1 MKKGITE
8 QKVQRMRNLATGRY
22 KDKTQLRSG
31 YSSKRVDYKEG
42 DVWEENGKK
51 WTIKRGIKR
60 TVGKLNKARKLREV
74 PLCCPKCEGSM
85 SHQAHKAMFRRW
97 GMCLICVTKWEHK
110 MKKDGVYDEW
120 HKQFDEANF
129 NAYIDDIQQEF
140 EQWLQTRESK
150 QYITEAGKI
159 EDWKGGKSKKEL
171 RETFKKELNK
181 ALESRYEQK

>member
-1 MKKGITE
+1 MKKGIKE
-8 QKVQRMRNLATGRY
+8 SNVQRMRNLV
-22 KDKTQLRSG
+22 SG
-31 YSSKRVDYKEG
+31 NYSSKTKISSGYTKTTKDYKEG
-42 DVWEENGKK
+42 DIWEENGKQ

-60 TVGKLNKARKLREV
+60 TVGLT
-74 PLCCPKCEGSM
+74 
-85 SHQAHKAMFRRW
+85 
-97 GMCLICVTKWEHK
+97 CVTKWEHQ
-110 MKKDGVYDEW
+110 MIKDGVYDEW